1 MERRNINLNDKINE
15 LKTDLEVEKAENAL
29 KEELVEKLRTS
40 ETSLKEHNFR
50 YRAQNE
56 TL

>member
-15 LKTDLEVEKAENAL
+15 LKTDLEVEKKENAL

-40 ETSLKEHNFR
+40 ETNLKEHNFR
-50 YRAQNE
+50 FRAQNE